1 MHKVWASKSSTVGV
15 HEHKIRT
22 CAYGKYTIEFSKQV
36 KSFLFN
42 GLLFLLPSNDNK
54 HNRKI
59 RKKFQISGKIAH
71 LEQLNLFSGT
81 WRDPM
86 IYFQCMLI
94 FVIDVRALKSKWRIA
109 CRKEWNHRWGSE
121 HLTNLMIFH
130 PITSIFLLL
139 NCVTKKCYFFPEWL
153 ELKFQ
158 KKTFFFMIL
167 WKNTFTAN

>member
-1 MHKVWASKSSTVGV
+1 MNCTKYEHQKARRWAYMN
-15 HEHKIRT
+15 IMRT

-36 KSFLFN
+36 KSFPFN

-81 WRDPM
+81 WRNPM

-94 FVIDVRALKSKWRIA
+94 FVIDVRALKSKRRIA

-121 HLTNLMIFH
+121 HPTNLMIFH
-130 PITSIFLLL
+130 PITSIFFVIELRHK
-139 NCVTKKCYFFPEWL
+139 NVISIFPEQL
-153 ELKFQ
+153 ELKF
-158 KKTFFFMIL
+158 
-167 WKNTFTAN
+167 